1 MGSGTKYFDV
11 SPYIKEPDC
20 FSGPVFVEVQLVTPF
35 EGAPQP
41 NITTSKL
48 ALESGLSTLAEYTL
62 VYEVSASLGDI
73 ISESAFIEITFIYD

>member
-35 EGAPQP
+35 DVEGAPQP

-48 ALESGLSTLAEYTL
+48 ALESGLSALA
-62 VYEVSASLGDI
+62 D
-73 ISESAFIEITFIYD
+73 